1 MRFVRSPLFLL
12 NLKRPFLHL
21 QNRVTGL
28 LLLRPLYF
36 RPEAVLNVERYF
48 MEPLD
53 TDLEYVR
60 SGPRPARPGSRF
72 NVMLIIP
79 LLGFLLVLIF
89 IGAAVF
95 QWNLSQLIDSLIG
108 LFMVLFFVIIV
119 MLFWAGA
126 PRSGDA

>member
-1 MRFVRSPLFLL
+1 
-12 NLKRPFLHL
+12 
-21 QNRVTGL
+21 
-28 LLLRPLYF
+28 
-36 RPEAVLNVERYF
+36 

-60 SGPRPARPGSRF
+60 SGSGPARPGSRY

-79 LLGFLLVLIF
+79 ILGFLLVLIL

-95 QWNLSQLIDSLIG
+95 QWDLSQLVDSMIG
-108 LFMVLFFVIIV
+108 LFIVLLFVIIA

-126 PRSGDA
+126 PKSRDA

>member
-1 MRFVRSPLFLL
+1 M
-12 NLKRPFLHL
+12 
-21 QNRVTGL
+21 QIRVTGL

-36 RPEAVLNVERYF
+36 RPAAVLNVERYF

-60 SGPRPARPGSRF
+60 SGSRPASPGSRF
-72 NVMLIIP
+72 SVMLIIP
-79 LLGFLLVLIF
+79 ILGLLLVLIL

-95 QWNLSQLIDSLIG
+95 QWDLSQLIDSLIG
-108 LFMVLFFVIIV
+108 LFMILFFVIV
-119 MLFWAGA
+119 AMLFWAGA

>member
-1 MRFVRSPLFLL
+1 
-12 NLKRPFLHL
+12 
-21 QNRVTGL
+21 
-28 LLLRPLYF
+28 
-36 RPEAVLNVERYF
+36 

>member
-1 MRFVRSPLFLL
+1 
-12 NLKRPFLHL
+12 
-21 QNRVTGL
+21 
-28 LLLRPLYF
+28 
-36 RPEAVLNVERYF
+36 

-60 SGPRPARPGSRF
+60 SRPRPARPGSRF

-79 LLGFLLVLIF
+79 ILGLLLVLTL

-95 QWNLSQLIDSLIG
+95 QWDLSQLIDSLIG
-108 LFMVLFFVIIV
+108 LFMVLFVVIIA

-126 PRSGDA
+126 PKSRDA

>member
-1 MRFVRSPLFLL
+1 
-12 NLKRPFLHL
+12 
-21 QNRVTGL
+21 
-28 LLLRPLYF
+28 
-36 RPEAVLNVERYF
+36 

-60 SGPRPARPGSRF
+60 SGQRPAKPGSRY

-79 LLGFLLVLIF
+79 ILGFLLVLVL

-95 QWNLSQLIDSLIG
+95 QWDLSELIDLFIG
-108 LFMVLFFVIIV
+108 LFMILFFVIIG

-126 PRSGDA
+126 PKTGDA

>member
-1 MRFVRSPLFLL
+1 
-12 NLKRPFLHL
+12 
-21 QNRVTGL
+21 
-28 LLLRPLYF
+28 
-36 RPEAVLNVERYF
+36 

-60 SGPRPARPGSRF
+60 SGPRPARPGSRY

-79 LLGFLLVLIF
+79 ILGILLVLVF

-95 QWNLSQLIDSLIG
+95 QWDLSQLIDSMIG
-108 LFMVLFFVIIV
+108 LFLVLFFIIIG

-126 PRSGDA
+126 SRSNEA